1 MLGRVPRLPHGIMR
15 WLIIALMLTNGI
27 QLVLLQATINS
38 TLSLEFSQT
47 WLYVGLSFACLLV
60 SAGLIAFAFVR
71 SRKPNGG

>member
-15 WLIIALMLTNGI
+15 WLIIGLMLLNGM

-47 WLYVGLSFACLLV
+47 WLYVGVSFVCLLI
-60 SAGLIAFAFVR
+60 SAGLIGFAFMR
-71 SRKPNGG
+71 SRRS